1 MAQTQNQTQTSW
13 ESLLSSNKIEIKHID
28 FAINNID
35 SAPKLPYEFI
45 YKQFSDKIYYPE
57 AIAISGAGGV
67 IGAILSTKYANNISN
82 FITTEDV
89 INATQNSPLFLAKYA
104 LDNLSKIYPNA
115 EVIILRLNDFN
126 KIKILLKGGIYISGL
141 PYEIVV
147 QLAQLAGFGKL
158 WHYSPIHK
166 KFFIF

>member
-1 MAQTQNQTQTSW
+1 MSQAQTQINW
-13 ESLLSSNKIEIKHID
+13 ETLLNINKIEVQHID
-28 FAINNID
+28 FAINSINT
-35 SAPKLPYEFI
+35 APLVPYEFV
-45 YKQFSDKIYYPE
+45 YKQFSDKVYYPE

-67 IGAILSTKYANNISN
+67 IGAILSTKYTNNISY

-89 INATQNSPLFLAKYA
+89 IKASQNSPLFLAKYA
-104 LDNLSKIYPNA
+104 LEKLSKIYPNA
-115 EVIILRLNDFN
+115 EVIILRINDFN
-126 KIKILLKGGIYISGL
+126 KIKMLLKGGIYISGL

-166 KFFIF
+166 KFYVF